1 MPLFIRDTSAFWYKP
16 HISRE
21 EAIKLLSDKPSGTFI
36 IRDSNSFQGAFG
48 LALKVS
54 RTDDSPQDSVRHFL
68 IEATSKG
75 VQIKGCQ
82 EEPVFSSLAAL
93 VYQHSITRISL
104 PTSLIIPSADIIE
117 ADQSD
122 SYLLR
127 IYENGAACNVIYF
140 VCEEVE
146 SLTGDA
152 AVRKVID
159 QLLQLRPHQIKPT
172 MVHLK
177 ASNMGITLTDNSH
190 KVFFRQHFPLQSI
203 SHCSLDPENRTL
215 IYQQE
220 GTPMESVLFGFV
232 ARKKGST
239 TDNECLIFGQFETD
253 QPSHAIVD
261 FVNKL
266 KSL

>member
-1 MPLFIRDTSAFWYKP
+1 VPLFIKDTSAFWYKP

-48 LALKVS
+48 LALKVA
-54 RTDDSPQDSVRHFL
+54 RTEDNVQDSVRHFL
-68 IEATSKG
+68 IESTNKG

-104 PTSLIIPSADIIE
+104 PTPLIIPTADIIE
-117 ADQSD
+117 AEQNE

-140 VCEEVE
+140 ACEEIE
-146 SLTGDA
+146 SLTGDVA
-152 AVRKVID
+152 IKKVID
-159 QLLQLRPHQIKPT
+159 NMLRTNQIKPT
-172 MVHLK
+172 MVHFK
-177 ASNMGITLTDNSH
+177 ASNKGITLTDNSH
-190 KVFFRQHFPLQSI
+190 KVFFRQHFPLQSV

-215 IYQQE
+215 IYEQD
-220 GTPMESVLFGFV
+220 GTQVESVLFGFV

-239 TDNECLIFGQFETD
+239 TDNEGLIFGQFESD